1 MKFLAVP
8 CDRHDCRPSV
18 SGETGRS
25 GRSAFFLNLGSPAKT
40 TGSGSGRASTWCT
53 LICIGETSGQF
64 ALTGLTSI
72 TSVPGD
78 RP

>member
-1 MKFLAVP
+1 M
-8 CDRHDCRPSV
+8 
-18 SGETGRS
+18 
-25 GRSAFFLNLGSPAKT
+25 NLGSPAKT